1 MLRRW
6 EKKLD
11 IFAPLEQA
19 ARCLDIWLRQEKRRL
34 TAGQKQRAAALIAR
48 YFHHEDEV
56 TDQLMLSF
64 LRHYSGAHDGDMEDP
79 TSVRMEIKAVLD
91 KSQMYDPAAHGK
103 KRILAAF
110 FFGVIIMAV
119 GLGAWEIVHKKITKE
134 QQAELKALVRQVDEL
149 D

>member
-19 ARCLDIWLRQEKRRL
+19 AACLDIWLRQEKRRL

-48 YFHHEDEV
+48 YFHYEDEV

-64 LRHYSGAHDGDMEDP
+64 LRHYSGRHDVDMEDP
-79 TSVRMEIKAVLD
+79 ASVRMEIKAVLD
-91 KSQMYDPAAHGK
+91 KSHPHSFEAGGGR
-103 KRILAAF
+103 RILAAF
-110 FFGVIIMAV
+110 VVMTMIMADALRS
-119 GLGAWEIVHKKITKE
+119 GGARPQKNP
-134 QQAELKALVRQVDEL
+134 
-149 D
+149 